1 MLGRAMT
8 ERDALFR
15 DPNRTGP
22 FEFDAEV
29 AKVLPD
35 MLARSIPG
43 YATLLELIGILSG
56 HTLQGGARVYDLGCS
71 LGAVSLAV
79 LDHAQDRAVEIIAV
93 DSSPAMTNRL
103 VELLQARSDGH
114 RIAVRCADV
123 LDVEIDD
130 ASLVVLNF
138 TLQFVS
144 PERRDELIVRIARG
158 LASGGTLVL
167 SEKVA
172 PDSEEEQTL
181 ALLHDEFRRNR
192 GYSELELARKRK
204 ALEDVLVPDT
214 TGEHVARM
222 ERAGLRS
229 IEWFRGLGFVS
240 WLATKST

>member
-1 MLGRAMT
+1 MT

-15 DPNRTGP
+15 DPSRQGP
-22 FEFDAEV
+22 FEFNDEV

-56 HTLQGGARVYDLGCS
+56 HALQDGARVYDLGCS

-79 LDHAQDRAVEIIAV
+79 LDHSPDRSVEIIAV

-103 VELLQARSDGH
+103 VELLRSRSDGH
-114 RIAVRCADV
+114 RVAVRCADV
-123 LDVEIDD
+123 LDVEING

-138 TLQFVS
+138 TMQFVG
-144 PERRDELIVRIARG
+144 PERRDELILRIAGG
-158 LASGGTLVL
+158 LAPGGALVL

-172 PDSEEEQTL
+172 PGSTEEETL
-181 ALLHDEFRRNR
+181 TLLHDEFRRNH

-214 TGEHVARM
+214 TGEHIARM
-222 ERAGLRS
+222 ERAGLRP